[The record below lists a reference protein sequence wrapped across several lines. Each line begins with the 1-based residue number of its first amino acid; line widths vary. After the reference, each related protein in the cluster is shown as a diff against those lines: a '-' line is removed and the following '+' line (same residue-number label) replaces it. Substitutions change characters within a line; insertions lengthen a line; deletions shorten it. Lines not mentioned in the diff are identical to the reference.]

1 MLYLETLKRQHEEIA
16 EIISEIKSDIDQK
29 DIAKEALGISSKISN
44 LAGKLKVHLNT
55 EDQYMYPQL
64 LKSSNS
70 EVQTTAQAYIDEM
83 GTISTEF
90 MAYKDRFNTRT
101 KITNEIDLFV
111 SESKRIFSLLQQRI
125 AKEDSNLYQQ
135 IGMLPLW

>member
-16 EIISEIKSDIDQK
+16 EIVSDIKSYINHK
-29 DIAKEALGISSKISN
+29 DIAKEALELSSKISN

-70 EVQTTAQAYIDEM
+70 EVRTTAQAYIDEM
-83 GTISTEF
+83 GTISTQF

-101 KITNEIDLFV
+101 KITKDIDTFV
-111 SESKRIFSLLQQRI
+111 SESHRIFDLLEQRI
-125 AKEDSNLYQQ
+125 AKEDANLYTYQE
-135 IGMLPLW
+135 I

>member
-16 EIISEIKSDIDQK
+16 EIISDIKSDIDQK
-29 DIAKEALGISSKISN
+29 DIAKEALEISSKISN

-83 GTISTEF
+83 GTISTVF
-90 MAYKDRFNTRT
+90 MEYKDRFNTRT

-135 IGMLPLW
+135 I

>member
-16 EIISEIKSDIDQK
+16 EIISDIKSDIDQK
-29 DIAKEALGISSKISN
+29 DIAKEALEISSKISN

-101 KITNEIDLFV
+101 KITNEINLFV

-135 IGMLPLW
+135 I

>member
-16 EIISEIKSDIDQK
+16 EIISQIKSDIDQK
-29 DIAKEALGISSKISN
+29 DIAKEALEISSKISN

-111 SESKRIFSLLQQRI
+111 SESKRIFSLLQKRI

-135 IGMLPLW
+135 I

>member
-135 IGMLPLW
+135 I

>member
-1 MLYLETLKRQHEEIA
+1 MLYLENLKRQHEEIA
-16 EIISEIKSDIDQK
+16 EIISDIKSDIDQK
-29 DIAKEALGISSKISN
+29 DIAKEALEISSKISN

-135 IGMLPLW
+135 I

>member
-1 MLYLETLKRQHEEIA
+1 MLYLENLKRQHEEIA
-16 EIISEIKSDIDQK
+16 ETLSDIKFDINHK

-64 LKSSNS
+64 LNSSNS
-70 EVQTTAQAYIDEM
+70 EVRITAQAYIDEM

-90 MAYKDRFNTRT
+90 MEYKDRFNTRT
-101 KITNEIDLFV
+101 KITKDIDLFV
-111 SESKRIFSLLQQRI
+111 SESHRIFHLLEERI
-125 AKEDSNLYQQ
+125 AKEDANLYKCQE
-135 IGMLPLW
+135 I

>member
-29 DIAKEALGISSKISN
+29 DIAKEALEISSKISN

-135 IGMLPLW
+135 I

>member
-16 EIISEIKSDIDQK
+16 QILSDIKSYIKQ
-29 DIAKEALGISSKISN
+29 DIAKEALEISSKISN

-64 LKSSNS
+64 LKSSNH
-70 EVQTTAQAYIDEM
+70 EVRTTAQAYIDEM

-90 MAYKDRFNTRT
+90 MAYKERFNTRT
-101 KITNEIDLFV
+101 KITNDIALFV
-111 SESKRIFSLLQQRI
+111 SESQRIFDLLEERI
-125 AKEDSNLYQQ
+125 AKEDSNLYQH
-135 IGMLPLW
+135 I

>member
-16 EIISEIKSDIDQK
+16 EIISDIKSDIDQK
-29 DIAKEALGISSKISN
+29 DIAKEALEISSKISN

-135 IGMLPLW
+135 I